1 MRRTTAFII
10 AGAACAALAATAVA
24 QQQQMKLPTVEH
36 DYKVAPAGKYAV
48 DPAHTGLLAYVS
60 HLGFSNE
67 TFRFLTVSGTL
78 TWDPAKPGADTLDV
92 TVDPKSITTAPV
104 GEDWAPVLS
113 GPKFLNAA
121 KYPTATFVS
130 KSFQPTDASHGKVAG
145 DLTIMGVTK
154 PAVFDVALVGA
165 GSFFGKQTLGVHA
178 ETQISPNDYGLP
190 PPFFGAPVR
199 LVIDT
204 EFHKTA

>member
-1 MRRTTAFII
+1 MSRTTAFILAAT
-10 AGAACAALAATAVA
+10 AGVALAATAIA
-24 QQQQMKLPTVEH
+24 QQPQMKLPTPEH

-67 TFRFLTVSGTL
+67 VFRFTTVSGNL
-78 TWDPAKPGADTLDV
+78 TWDPASPAADALDV
-92 TVDPKSITTAPV
+92 TVDPKSIATAAV

-121 KYPTATFVS
+121 KFPTATFVS
-130 KSFQPTDASHGKVAG
+130 KSFRATDASHGKVAG

-154 PAVFDVALVGA
+154 PATFDVALVGA
-165 GSFFGKQTLGVHA
+165 GSFFGKPTIGVHA
-178 ETQISPNDYGLP
+178 ETAISPNDYGLP
-190 PPFFGAPVR
+190 PPFFGAPIR

-204 EFHKTA
+204 EFHKSA